1 MEARAHRMSRDEL
14 VALLEGHIIDGT
26 LPSGT
31 ALPGERKLSEQ
42 FSVSRSAI
50 REALSVLTE
59 RRLISVEQGRGAFVR
74 ESDPA
79 DAAAV
84 LTDVLRRERVTARDV
99 IVGRRLVECETAFL
113 AANAHTAHD
122 LAVMEN
128 ALAQLRDDDA
138 LLDRVKADLAFHL
151 ALARAAHNPVLE
163 AMFGAIT
170 GLTAELM
177 LRSLSDRE
185 VSTAGLPQHRDILDA
200 VRAGDGESAR
210 AHMAGHLD
218 VAMTHY
224 GPDLD
229 QWLDTVAERRLSR
242 LVGTR
247 QTLEDV
253 FRLADRAR
261 R

>member
-1 MEARAHRMSRDEL
+1 MSRDDL
-14 VALLEGHIIDGT
+14 VAVLEHQIIGEQI
-26 LPSGT
+26 SAGSM
-31 ALPGERKLSEQ
+31 LPGERKLSEQ
-42 FSVSRSAI
+42 FSVSRSAV
-50 REALSVLTE
+50 REALSVLSE

-79 DAAAV
+79 DAAAL
-84 LTDVLRRERVTARDV
+84 LTDVFRRERVTARDV
-99 IVGRRLVECETAFL
+99 IVGRRVLECETALL
-113 AANAHTAHD
+113 AATARTDRD
-122 LAVMEN
+122 LAVMQN
-128 ALAQLRDDDA
+128 ALVQLRDEDA

-151 ALARAAHNPVLE
+151 AVARAAHNPVLE

-185 VSTAGLPQHRDILDA
+185 VSSAGLPQHVDILNA
-200 VRAGDGESAR
+200 VRAGDAQSAR
-210 AHMAGHLD
+210 AHMAEHLD
-218 VAMTHY
+218 VAMMHY

-247 QTLEDV
+247 QTLDDV
-253 FRLADRAR
+253 FRLAADAGR
-261 R
+261 